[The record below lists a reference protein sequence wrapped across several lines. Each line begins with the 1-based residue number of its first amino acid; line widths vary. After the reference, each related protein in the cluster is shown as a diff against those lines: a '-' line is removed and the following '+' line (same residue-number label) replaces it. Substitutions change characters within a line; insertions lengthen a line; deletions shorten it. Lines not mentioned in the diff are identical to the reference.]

1 MRTAGLLLLLATGCT
16 QASQPG
22 PSAVPIIAPD
32 GVAALH
38 VSCGAREGR
47 CYELAGRYC
56 PTGYDIEPTR
66 GPPGNYVVH
75 CRARAWSAA
84 SDYPL
89 APSPYAIQ
97 ETVQPWPSGE
107 GLAPSP
113 YRRNPPPASGYPPL
127 APGGPPNNEERDLG
141 F

>member
-1 MRTAGLLLLLATGCT
+1 MRTAALLLLATGCA

-66 GPPGNYVVH
+66 GPPGNFVVH

-84 SDYPL
+84 ADHPL

-97 ETVQPWPSGE
+97 ETVQPWPPE

-113 YRRNPPPASGYPPL
+113 YRQNPPPASSYPPL
-127 APGGPPNNEERDLG
+127 APGGPPPTDERDLG